1 MTRRHALALLAPP
14 PPLPEGAAP
23 GRLRVPVLVT
33 KGELANLE
41 ATVDAKPAKVEQLKG
56 PQDDLLVL
64 IVLDFSG
71 DISYIEAARTGLEAA
86 AKELPPHAWATVLRA
101 QDGLRVLQDP
111 TGNVE
116 ELVAAMN
123 TYTGGGKAGLLDTV
137 EDAAK
142 LGDRLLA
149 KTAARVAVLYCTDGS
164 IYKYRED
171 YTNPVIN
178 SSDSRDLSRRFP
190 DQLVREK
197 TQKLISSL
205 LNRETPVWIVHI
217 HYRVDTIN
225 EAYQRGLQQLAEA
238 TGGEAAICRGLA
250 EISGAISTAFRRIN
264 EHWSVFLELPP
275 GKSRNIVVG
284 LSAPECDMT
293 YRQRFSVK
301 R

>member
-1 MTRRHALALLAPP
+1 LTRRHLLALFAPP
-14 PPLPEGAAP
+14 PPPEGSGP
-23 GRLRVPVLVT
+23 LRLRVPALVS
-33 KGELANLE
+33 KGEPANIE
-41 ATVDAKPAKVEQLKG
+41 ATVDGKPAKVELLKG
-56 PQDDLLVL
+56 PQDDLLIL
-64 IVLDFSG
+64 LVLDFSG

-86 AKELPPHAWATVLRA
+86 VKELPANAWATVLRA

-111 TGNVE
+111 TGQAE
-116 ELVAAMN
+116 ELISTIN

-142 LGDRLLA
+142 LADRLLV
-149 KTAARVAVLYCTDGS
+149 KTATRVALLYCTDGS
-164 IYKYRED
+164 IYNYRED

-197 TQKLISSL
+197 TQKMISSL
-205 LNRETPVWIVHI
+205 LQREAPIWIVHI
-217 HYRVDTIN
+217 HYRVDAIN
-225 EAYQRGLQQLAEA
+225 EAYQRGLQQMAEA
-238 TGGEAAICRGLA
+238 TGGEAAICRGMA
-250 EISGAISTAFRRIN
+250 DIPSAISNAMLRIR

-284 LSAPECDMT
+284 LNAPECDMT

>member
-1 MTRRHALALLAPP
+1 LTRRHVLALLAPP
-14 PPLPEGAAP
+14 PTPEGSGP
-23 GRLRVPVLVT
+23 LRLRVPALVSR
-33 KGELANLE
+33 GEPANLE
-41 ATVDAKPAKVEQLKG
+41 ATVDGRPAKVDLLKG

-71 DISYIEAARTGLEAA
+71 DISYVEAARLGFEAA
-86 AKELPPHAWATVLRA
+86 MKEFPPHAWATIMRA

-111 TGNVE
+111 SGDAA
-116 ELVAAMN
+116 ELVTVIN

-137 EDAAK
+137 EDAAR

-149 KTAARVAVLYCTDGS
+149 KSHARVAVLYCTDS
-164 IYKYRED
+164 NIYNYRED

-197 TQKLISSL
+197 TQKLIGAL
-205 LNRETPVWIVHI
+205 LHRETPIWIVHV
-217 HYRVDTIN
+217 HYRVDAIN

-238 TGGEAAICRGLA
+238 TGGEAAICRGMA
-250 EISGAISTAFRRIN
+250 DIPSAIGNAMRRIR
-264 EHWSVFLELPP
+264 EHWSVFLEVPA
-275 GKSRNIVVG
+275 GRSRNIVVG
-284 LSAPECDMT
+284 LNAPDCDMT

>member
-1 MTRRHALALLAPP
+1 M
-14 PPLPEGAAP
+14 
-23 GRLRVPVLVT
+23 PVLVT
-33 KGELANLE
+33 KGEPANVE
-41 ATVDAKPAKVEQLKG
+41 ATIDGKPAKVELLKG
-56 PQDDLLVL
+56 PHDDLLIL
-64 IVLDFSG
+64 LVLDFSG
-71 DISYIEAARTGLEAA
+71 DISYIETARTGLEPAVKA
-86 AKELPPHAWATVLRA
+86 LPPNAWATVLRA

-111 TGNVE
+111 SGDAA
-116 ELVAAMN
+116 ELMTAIN

-137 EDAAK
+137 EGAAR

-149 KTAARVAVLYCTDGS
+149 KTAARVAVLYCTDSS
-164 IYKYRED
+164 IYNYRED

-205 LNRETPVWIVHI
+205 LNRETPIWIVHI
-217 HYRVDTIN
+217 HYRVDAIN
-225 EAYQRGLQQLAEA
+225 EAYQRGLQQIAEA

-250 EISGAISTAFRRIN
+250 EIPGAIANAFLRIR
-264 EHWSVFLELPP
+264 EHWSVFLEVPP
-275 GKSRNIVVG
+275 GKSRNLVVG
-284 LSAPECDMT
+284 LSAPDCDMT

>member
-1 MTRRHALALLAPP
+1 LTRRHLLALLAPP
-14 PPLPEGAAP
+14 PPTPEGAGAR
-23 GRLRVPVLVT
+23 RLRVPVLVNQ
-33 KGELANLE
+33 GEPANVQ
-41 ATVDAKPAKVEQLKG
+41 ATVDGNPAKIEQIKG

-86 AKELPPHAWATVLRA
+86 VKELPPHAWATVLRA
-101 QDGLRVLQDP
+101 QDGLRVLRDP
-111 TGNVE
+111 TGNAE
-116 ELVAAMN
+116 ELISTIN

-137 EDAAK
+137 EDAAL
-142 LGDRLLA
+142 LGDRLLV
-149 KTAARVAVLYCTDGS
+149 KTATRVAVLYCTDGS
-164 IYKYRED
+164 IYNYRED

-197 TQKLISSL
+197 TQKLIGSL
-205 LNRETPVWIVHI
+205 LNRETPIWVVHI
-217 HYRVDTIN
+217 HYRVDAIN

-250 EISGAISTAFRRIN
+250 EIPGALGKALRRIR

>member
-1 MTRRHALALLAPP
+1 
-14 PPLPEGAAP
+14 
-23 GRLRVPVLVT
+23 VLVT
-33 KGELANLE
+33 KGEPANVE
-41 ATVDAKPAKVEQLKG
+41 ATVDGKPAKVELLKG

-71 DISYIEAARTGLEAA
+71 DISYIEAARVGLEAA
-86 AKELPPHAWATVLRA
+86 VKELPPNAWATVLRA
-101 QDGLRVLQDP
+101 QDGLRVLLDP
-111 TGNVE
+111 SGE
-116 ELVAAMN
+116 AEALVSAFN

-164 IYKYRED
+164 IYNYRED

-205 LNRETPVWIVHI
+205 LSRETPIWVVHI

-250 EISGAISTAFRRIN
+250 EIPTAIANAFRRIR
-264 EHWSVFLELPP
+264 EHWSVFLDLPP

-284 LSAPECDMT
+284 LKAPDCDMT